1 MDSLG
6 TGLPDGEAETL
17 TRTLVIKN
25 RLGLHARAA
34 AKLAKA
40 SQPFKARVAV
50 AHEELEA
57 DARSVL
63 SLISLGCA
71 YNSEVILLAAGE
83 DAPAALSALS
93 AIIED
98 KFGEE

>member
-1 MDSLG
+1 MDALASE
-6 TGLPDGEAETL
+6 PPAGEDERLIKTL
-17 TRTLVIKN
+17 IIKN

-40 SQPFKARVAV
+40 TQAFKAEISV

-57 DARSVL
+57 DARSIL

-71 YNSEVILLAAGE
+71 YNSKVVLQAAGE
-83 DAPAALSALS
+83 DARDALSTLS
-93 AIIED
+93 AIIEN

>member
-1 MDSLG
+1 MD
-6 TGLPDGEAETL
+6 GLASEPPAGEDARLIKTV
-17 TRTLVIKN
+17 TIKN

-40 SQPFKARVAV
+40 TQAFKAEVVV
-50 AHEELEA
+50 AHDELEA
-57 DARSVL
+57 DARSIL
-63 SLISLGCA
+63 SLISIGCA
-71 YNSEVILLAAGE
+71 YNSTVDLHAAGE
-83 DAPAALSALS
+83 DAHAALNTLS

>member
-1 MDSLG
+1 MDAFA
-6 TGLPDGEAETL
+6 TAIAQDGRL
-17 TRTLVIKN
+17 TRKLVIRN

-40 SQPFKARVAV
+40 SEAFKADLWL
-50 AHEELEA
+50 AHDELEA

-71 YNSEVILLAAGE
+71 YNSSVTLQASGE
-83 DAPAALSALS
+83 DAPAALSTLS